1 MAAKDRIIARR
12 GLERDADPFRMMWPW
27 VIPDTAKKCWVGT
40 PSTANAPPNPWSRV
54 ALCPAVFEGQF
65 RQRVV
70 IEAASTQEAMTL
82 LNNAAISVDVVFS
95 TVEIEGQVDG
105 FGLSKWVR
113 ENRSGVEVILAGSVI
128 KAAHAAGD
136 LCEEGPHLAKPYEPQ
151 QVVEWI
157 KKRRN
162 LKG

>member
-1 MAAKDRIIARR
+1 MNEIA
-12 GLERDADPFRMMWPW
+12 
-27 VIPDTAKKCWVGT
+27 IPDQGIDIVVE
-40 PSTANAPPNPWSRV
+40 SEVLIRH
-54 ALCPAVFEGQF
+54 ALAEYLRHCGY
-65 RQRVV
+65 RV

-82 LNNAAISVDVVFS
+82 LNNATVSVDVVFS
-95 TVEIEGQVDG
+95 AVEIEGPVDG

-113 ENRSGVEVILAGSVI
+113 ENRPGVQVILSGSVV

-136 LCEEGPHLAKPYEPQ
+136 LCEEGPHLTKPYEPQ

-157 KKRRN
+157 KKLRN

>member
-1 MAAKDRIIARR
+1 MNQTA
-12 GLERDADPFRMMWPW
+12 
-27 VIPDTAKKCWVGT
+27 IPDQGIDIVLVVE
-40 PSTANAPPNPWSRV
+40 SEVLVRH
-54 ALCPAVFEGQF
+54 ALAEYLRHCGY
-65 RQRVV
+65 RV

-82 LNNAAISVDVVFS
+82 LSSAAVSVDIVFS
-95 TVEIEGQVDG
+95 AVEIEGSGGG

-113 ENRSGVEVILAGSVI
+113 ENRSGVQVILSGSVI

-136 LCEEGPHLAKPYEPQ
+136 LCEEGPHLTKPYEPQ

-157 KKRRN
+157 KKLRN

>member
-1 MAAKDRIIARR
+1 MNKTT
-12 GLERDADPFRMMWPW
+12 
-27 VIPDTAKKCWVGT
+27 IPDPGVDIVMVVE
-40 PSTANAPPNPWSRV
+40 SEVLVRH
-54 ALCPAVFEGQF
+54 ALAEYLRHCGY
-65 RQRVV
+65 RV

-82 LNNAAISVDVVFS
+82 LTNAAVSVDVVFS
-95 TVEIEGQVDG
+95 AVEIEGPVDG

-113 ENRSGVEVILAGSVI
+113 ENRPGVQVVLSGSVV

-136 LCEEGPHLAKPYEPQ
+136 LCEEGPHLTKPYEPQ

-157 KKRRN
+157 KKLRN

>member
-1 MAAKDRIIARR
+1 MN
-12 GLERDADPFRMMWPW
+12 ETST
-27 VIPDTAKKCWVGT
+27 PDQGIDIVLVVE
-40 PSTANAPPNPWSRV
+40 SEVLVRH
-54 ALCPAVFEGQF
+54 ALAEYLRHCGY
-65 RQRVV
+65 RV

-82 LNNAAISVDVVFS
+82 LSSAAVSVDIVFS
-95 TVEIEGQVDG
+95 AVEIEGSGDG

-113 ENRSGVEVILAGSVI
+113 ENRSGVQVILSGSVI

-136 LCEEGPHLAKPYEPQ
+136 LCEEGPHLTKPYEPQ

-157 KKRRN
+157 KKLRN

>member
-1 MAAKDRIIARR
+1 MNDTA
-12 GLERDADPFRMMWPW
+12 
-27 VIPDTAKKCWVGT
+27 IPDQDIEIVFVVE
-40 PSTANAPPNPWSRV
+40 SEVLVRH
-54 ALCPAVFEGQF
+54 ALAEYLRHCGY
-65 RQRVV
+65 RV
-70 IEAASTQEAMTL
+70 IEAASTQEAITL
-82 LNNAAISVDVVFS
+82 LGDTDIPVDVVFS
-95 TVEIEGQVDG
+95 AVEIEGPVDG

-113 ENRSGVEVILAGSVI
+113 ENRPGVQVILSGSVI

-157 KKRRN
+157 KKLRN